1 MSSYPIFIQLE
12 PGQAGW
18 WKVREREEPIKTYK
32 DKGGPLGTAADRLA
46 GTAVDC
52 VISWKSLSLTF
63 LALDIFVWCCHCLLN
78 RLAPDMSESW
88 QSSVLPISLNLDN
101 LSCCLLFVWACFSPQ
116 HFNLLTSLSGTVFW
130 YGLHLSCLN
139 LDSVF
144 LVESSLHFPT
154 LFSSWH
160 TLVSPCCF
168 LHVWE
173 IEIKTTAG
181 VFPIRKCT
189 GCCSDGRTDMWT
201 YSVLPK
207 FWSWSTGTH
216 EGCQSTS
223 SQSTSI
229 TARCHS
235 SSHCGVHFCGN
246 LSNGFDRS
254 KHFSEN
260 SWGTPA
266 ATTSHSKTSAHIAFA
281 FTQSVFDPSQSAFA
295 LLSTQFQL
303 RAGFLAQPPMPI
315 VRCCTRNTC

>member
-1 MSSYPIFIQLE
+1 LPS
-12 PGQAGW
+12 
-18 WKVREREEPIKTYK
+18 VC
-32 DKGGPLGTAADRLA
+32 LGVFFSPTLQ
-46 GTAVDC
+46 
-52 VISWKSLSLTF
+52 SLDF
-63 LALDIFVWCCHCLLN
+63 LVWHCLLIW
-78 RLAPDMSESW
+78 LALVMFESW
-88 QSSVLPISLNLDN
+88 QR
-101 LSCCLLFVWACFSPQ
+101 LSCWELSSDPYSFQFLTHPSVSLLFPTRLRNWDQNNSWCFS
-116 HFNLLTSLSGTVFW
+116 NKKIRRMLFW
-130 YGLHLSCLN
+130 RTHRH
-139 LDSVF
+139 VK
-144 LVESSLHFPT
+144 
-154 LFSSWH
+154 LF
-160 TLVSPCCF
+160 C
-168 LHVWE
+168 
-173 IEIKTTAG
+173 TT
-181 VFPIRKCT
+181 
-189 GCCSDGRTDMWT
+189 
-201 YSVLPK
+201 K